1 MQTAAACIWSADGLP
16 TPLARTLM
24 DSDPGRGM
32 GRLRAS
38 GYGLVSGLCLSGL
51 LVAGGVWLVVIDTPT
66 YRFVVRLFGDKPF
79 LREVVETWGVLTPG
93 RFIGLQAL
101 QVIVSPIPGEA
112 TGLLGGYLFGQ
123 RLGVLYSTIRPAPR
137 SL

>member
-1 MQTAAACIWSADGLP
+1 MQTAAACTWSADGLS

-51 LVAGGVWLVVIDTPT
+51 LVGCGVWLGGIDTPT
-66 YRFVVRLFGDKPF
+66 YRVVGRLFGGKPV
-79 LREVVETWGVLTPG
+79 LRGGGGTGGGVTPG
-93 RFIGLQAL
+93 PLLA
-101 QVIVSPIPGEA
+101 PPG
-112 TGLLGGYLFGQ
+112 
-123 RLGVLYSTIRPAPR
+123 P
-137 SL
+137 